1 LSRSLFLRAGS
12 LIDGTGRP
20 AVRDV
25 LLEVREGRIASI
37 AAARP
42 DDLARIQYVDFSG
55 LTMIPGLIDV
65 HVHLFMSG
73 TDDADVRAAQL
84 KRPYEEARNV
94 ITHHLVQH
102 LKHGVAAVR
111 DGGDHDGHTLFF
123 VKEALPL
130 HGLPIRVRTAG
141 HAFRAQGRYGKLIG
155 RPVGDGYTL
164 AEAIEADARGI
175 DHVKIVNSGLNSL
188 TRFGRETASQFD
200 LCQLREAVQRA
211 HGLGL
216 KVMVHANGSI
226 PVMNAVEAGCDSI
239 EHGFFMGQEN
249 LKRVADRG
257 TVWVPTAFTMK
268 AYSER
273 LDPGTVETTV
283 ARRTFEHQWAQIAA
297 AHEKGVD
304 IATGTDAG
312 SLGVDHGAALREE
325 IAILIAAGI
334 PLEKAIRC
342 ASLHGARL
350 LGLEREMGS
359 LVKGMPAT
367 FAVIPGPPEN
377 LPSSL
382 KGPVVTYV
390 FGERVKDG

>member
-1 LSRSLFLRAGS
+1 MSRSLFIRAGA

-20 AVRDV
+20 AVKDV
-25 LLEVREGRIASI
+25 LLEVEEGRIASI
-37 AAARP
+37 EVARP
-42 DDLARIQYVDFSG
+42 DDLARIQYADFSA

-65 HVHLFMSG
+65 HVHLCMSG

-84 KRPYEEARNV
+84 ERPYDEARKV
-94 ITHHLVQH
+94 IAHHLVQH

-111 DGGDHDGHTLFF
+111 DGGDHDGHTLRFA
-123 VKEALPL
+123 KEAL
-130 HGLPIRVRTAG
+130 HALPICVRTAG

-155 RPVGDGYTL
+155 RPVGDGYML
-164 AEAIEADARGI
+164 AEAIEADAREI

-188 TRFGRETASQFD
+188 TRFGRETAPQFD

-226 PVMNAVEAGCDSI
+226 PVRSAVEAGCDSI

-249 LKRVADRG
+249 MERMADRG

-273 LDPGTVETTV
+273 LDPGTVETRV
-283 ARRTFEHQWAQIAA
+283 ARRTFEHQLAQIAA
-297 AHEKGVD
+297 AYEKGVD
-304 IATGTDAG
+304 MATGTDAG

-325 IAILIAAGI
+325 IAIFMAAGI
-334 PLEKAIRC
+334 PLEKVIRC

-367 FAVIPGPPEN
+367 FVVISGPPEN

-382 KGPVVTYV
+382 KGPVFTYV